1 MAEQDRT
8 GAAERGGGGPALRV
22 AGWTRY
28 IVAVPV
34 VGLFASSV
42 ALVLMGAAR
51 TVAVITEA
59 LGGHVSQKATVVEFI
74 EVADVFLL
82 ATVLYIIS
90 LGLFELFIDDRLP
103 LPGWLEIHDLDDLK
117 EKLVGV
123 VVVVLG
129 VSFLGKT
136 IEVESYLDLLYLGGS
151 IAAVIASLTYF
162 LGRIGRKKA

>member
-1 MAEQDRT
+1 MDETRPAT
-8 GAAERGGGGPALRV
+8 PAKGGLGLKV
-22 AGWTRY
+22 TGWTRY

-34 VGLFASSV
+34 VGLFASAV
-42 ALVLMGAAR
+42 ALVLMGGAR
-51 TVAVITEA
+51 TVAVITESLHGA
-59 LGGHVSQKATVVEFI
+59 VSQKATVVEFI

-103 LPGWLEIHDLDDLK
+103 LPAWLEIHDLDDLK

-129 VSFLGKT
+129 VSFLGRT
-136 IEVESYLDLLYLGGS
+136 IEVDSYLNLLYLGLS
-151 IAAVIASLTYF
+151 VAAVIGALTFF
-162 LGRIGRKKA
+162 LGRIGRGKGE